1 MAFPSI
7 PTLDEYMA
15 TLGAQSEHPDPTLES
30 EDGVLIKRAAT
41 ELAELDE
48 ITQASLTK
56 WISTRPKYVEALGLS
71 VGLSKE
77 KLLNNL
83 KFALG
88 TAGYSTLA
96 RDKPRDLIEYL
107 DDSFGLVALLHAQ
120 LNRQYDFSDVLVA
133 RAGTRAFAK
142 RASDAGRKLEDEIEE
157 IAKTLGLPYELR
169 GTFVGR
175 DNQEAPFD
183 LAIPGK
189 GSEALIVVAAKG
201 FDSTGSKLGDAVREV
216 EQMASV
222 RRPNQYVMAVIDGI
236 GWNRRKS
243 DLAKIHAKWV
253 SNDIDGMY
261 TRATLGD
268 FQNDLLEA
276 ARMKRLL

>member
-1 MAFPSI
+1 MPLSI

-15 TLGAQSEHPDPTLES
+15 TLGAQSSHPDPTIES
-30 EDGVLIKRAAT
+30 EDGILIKKAAAD
-41 ELAELDE
+41 LADLDE
-48 ITQASLTK
+48 ISQESLAK
-56 WISTRPKYVEALGLS
+56 WISTRPRYVEALGLS

-83 KFALG
+83 KYALG
-88 TAGYSTLA
+88 TSGYVTLA
-96 RDKPRDLIEYL
+96 RDKSVELVEYL
-107 DDSFGLVALLHAQ
+107 DDAFGLVALLAGQ
-120 LNRQYDFSDVLVA
+120 LNRDYDFGDVLVA

-142 RASDAGRKLEDEIEE
+142 RASDAGRKLEDEIEA

-175 DNQEAPFD
+175 DGQEAPFD

-189 GSEALIVVAAKG
+189 GSDAQIVVAAKG
-201 FDSTGSKLGDAVREV
+201 FDSTGSKLGDAVREI
-216 EQMASV
+216 ESMASV

-243 DLAKIHAKWV
+243 DLAKIHDKWV
-253 SNDIDGMY
+253 SRDIDGMY

-276 ARMKRLL
+276 ARLRHLL